1 MTLDKYVIVD
11 ADRTA
16 GFCNWVQR
24 FSPEALA
31 SELGRAG
38 LEMASVLGD
47 VTGRPFEPGSPQ
59 FAVIARR
66 R

>member
-31 SELGRAG
+31 SEFGGRA
-38 LEMASVLGD
+38 LRWRPSSV
-47 VTGRPFEPGSPQ
+47 T
-59 FAVIARR
+59 
-66 R
+66 